1 MPDGTHWSY
10 LSHVTDICVGYRL
23 GEYRQGTVAVLEP
36 GQVPTTSEKMKAI
49 ASNFQ
54 CYVGTS
60 GYAPVDPVSQ
70 TGHWMWILVRTTST
84 GDVMVMPTFV
94 SEGLSEVSTKHTI
107 YCWSA
112 KGLDFKCC
120 LSLGRQVM
128 S

>member
-1 MPDGTHWSY
+1 MITLKGFAFSSLFVSSFVALLLIPVQVPDGIHWLY

-94 SEGLSEVSTKHTI
+94 SEEI
-107 YCWSA
+107 
-112 KGLDFKCC
+112 
-120 LSLGRQVM
+120 GRAHV
-128 S
+128 